1 MRCLFLTVCH
11 FHARTL
17 WVICEDGDSRGEKT
31 LMKIYKLHL
40 NIDAPTYL
48 RADRIE
54 ETECR
59 YQFYRRGSLIV
70 EFPKEAVRRLAQ
82 LDSRVEEE
90 LHEPAWTLGLQPQ
103 EA

>member
-1 MRCLFLTVCH
+1 
-11 FHARTL
+11 
-17 WVICEDGDSRGEKT
+17 
-31 LMKIYKLHL
+31 MKIFKLHL

-70 EFPKEAVRRLAQ
+70 EFPKESVLRLSQ
-82 LDSRVEEE
+82 LDSRVAEEPQ
-90 LHEPAWTLGLQPQ
+90 EPAWTLGLRPQ